1 MARFYLDQL
10 RLLLVPRLSAI
21 LSVVIL
27 LMIGIS
33 TLCQSLNLESGLS
46 IALFPMVILT
56 MTIERMCIM
65 WDERSPFAAI
75 KASFGSLF
83 AATLCYW
90 AMNQTEVQYLVF
102 AFPELVLVILSLIL
116 WFGQYRGYR
125 LLELIRF
132 NSLSRLQQDGWTGK

>member
-1 MARFYLDQL
+1 
-10 RLLLVPRLSAI
+10 
-21 LSVVIL
+21 
-27 LMIGIS
+27 
-33 TLCQSLNLESGLS
+33 
-46 IALFPMVILT
+46 MVILT

-132 NSLSRLQQDGWTGK
+132 NSLSRPQQDGWTGK